1 MKPSMRK
8 RLLGTVVGMAL
19 LLFLLRTFVATVYLV
34 PSAGMEPGL
43 REGSRVLVCRWSYGL
58 RLPMLEWIGY
68 HRWLSRP
75 ARRGDIVVFNHPA
88 RLDRPIDLR
97 EACVGRC
104 TGAPG
109 DTLWLDTT
117 TVALAQA
124 DAAGTP
130 SEATASLPDAAV
142 SPPGAAEP
150 LSDTVEPQLEA
161 SGPSSQVSASLPD
174 AAEPQPDVS
183 GPAYDAGMDTA
194 CAPARSLLSI
204 VVPRL
209 GQPVH
214 VTPDNIYLL
223 RNTLAMHEG
232 RRAEVRRDTLPTT
245 DGRPMPRLTLVVDG
259 QAATRVSFSQDYYWV
274 SADHPACLTDS
285 RLFGLVPHSHLI
297 GRVGRAGH

>member
-1 MKPSMRK
+1 MKPSTCK

-124 DAAGTP
+124 DTAGTP
-130 SEATASLPDAAV
+130 SEAMASLPDAAASPSGATEPLSDTAEPLPEATGPSSEVLASLPDAAV
-142 SPPGAAEP
+142 SE
-150 LSDTVEPQLEA
+150 T
-161 SGPSSQVSASLPD
+161 D
-174 AAEPQPDVS
+174 AD
-183 GPAYDAGMDTA
+183 MDTA

-204 VVPRL
+204 VVPRR

-214 VTPDNIYLL
+214 VTPNNIYLL

-232 RRAEVRRDTLPTT
+232 RQAEVRRDTFPTA
-245 DGRPMPRLTLVVDG
+245 DGQPMPRLTLVVDG
-259 QAATRVSFSQDYYWV
+259 QAASRVSFSQDYYWV

-297 GRVGRAGH
+297 GRVGRIGR